1 MGPVR
6 SMGLEVGS
14 HGALPRLR
22 SEPWSVASLARPIG
36 RRPNRTPKL
45 SLIPPKVIERTVKR
59 PVFGIRNLA
68 VPTVRPRK
76 RGSAPRVSRLS

>member
-1 MGPVR
+1 MER
-6 SMGLEVGS
+6 CLACE
-14 HGALPRLR
+14 ADR
-22 SEPWSVASLARPIG
+22 SETESHSKAIAHSAKG
-36 RRPNRTPKL
+36 H
-45 SLIPPKVIERTVKR
+45 IECTLKR